1 MIKRFGL
8 LLGFLFLVL
17 FVASP
22 AWALTTQWYPS
33 GPYGGNINCVLS
45 ANGVLFTGT
54 SYGVFKS
61 TDGGATWEDVLV
73 GNCKALAVDPVS
85 GAVYA
90 GTTGGVFASL
100 DGSSWQ
106 PVGSVGMPV
115 EALVCVRG
123 AVYAAGDSGVK
134 YCEDGSNWISAYATT
149 KASKM
154 CSDSAGNIYAWCPY
168 SGEAL
173 KNAAG
178 AGDWTVIATFPSVS
192 DMCCG
197 EDGKLYV
204 ATGNTFTCYDG
215 ASWTSLCPPWGT
227 WPNGQA
233 VRVYADRI
241 LVGSSSGGLQVSTDG
256 GATWASNSGGFYG
269 GFSVTCV
276 HKDPATGYLFTG
288 TPLGMYRS
296 IDGGLTVSFCSQ
308 GLKWGVLLNSLEM
321 AAVDANTLF
330 ARNQYG
336 FYKSTD
342 GGLTWAPFLVNTSP
356 LPYQS
361 MAVTADNCLAFGT
374 GDGIYKINLDG
385 SGLNK
390 VYNGGIRSVT
400 RDIYGTLYSDSGS
413 YLTKSTDNG
422 ATWATF
428 GPSLPL
434 APYAKL
440 IMPDGTVYIGSY
452 LDWGIYR
459 LPSGGSSWGQ
469 VGNTRVRRF
478 AADSS
483 GRIYA
488 CGDSTSTSP
497 NGTTW
502 TAIIIAVDNIGVSS
516 FSAVATDSQNSAYLG
531 SDKGIFKSVDGG
543 ATWFEFATGIP
554 SNATAYYLFAA
565 PSDML
570 FALTNQGIYDPPEGV
585 DNVRPS
591 GSLAPPAGTPVLS
604 DGLPLV
610 TEPTVT
616 FAVYGD
622 DNNGVTDI
630 KVGTEWQPFTSPMAL
645 DVTLS
650 PPGGKKAVSV
660 RLRDATGNTTDVTQE
675 VWYDADP
682 PSVSYFSPDNSVVTS
697 PTVTLRLIVA
707 EDVQPE
713 EVMLSESPDFTGAS
727 WAVCV
732 WNQSY
737 PGDPSFSAEVP
748 FTLPGEGTKTVYVKV
763 RDCAGRE
770 STASSCT
777 VTYLKPAFSPE
788 ALNTTAWERYP
799 AFDENGAMYYSKD
812 DDIYRLNPET
822 KTETRLT
829 TGASVQG
836 DVFVRNGVAVFQS
849 GTGVGILKIETGE
862 IISTGLWS
870 YDTTTDGVYA
880 AFTVDGDVYL
890 YDIKA
895 NSGRFLTSDGYSVSQ
910 YCPVISGGKVF
921 CIEEEAVKSVV
932 SIDIESGAKTVVA
945 SPNASRVRPPCIAGD
960 FLYWADNDGGDYR
973 LAKAPLNGGTVTTV
987 VSFAPGERCYDASV
1001 SGDERY
1007 ALVDLDDVL
1016 YVFDLAE
1023 GKRHLVTASG
1033 WDCAISSAWVAWAE
1047 WSNETFVDLYFAP
1060 LSQLE
1065 TAASAPISSSGS
1077 SGASFGGGGHW
1088 SPDVTID
1095 LAAGGSGN
1103 IAARS
1108 LSVSIET
1115 PGGGEGRAVCRPVEG
1130 GVEILL
1136 EGKPGGVKIAFS
1148 GGTFCVF
1155 DDRLSAWVPVDGA
1168 VYGVVST
1175 VYREDNRM
1183 VALPEKGG
1191 RFAVLERLPN
1201 VKVVLPRNKVIGFVK
1216 DISSACV
1223 ILDGVNCA
1231 VKVREEGFEADL
1243 RVMPGRH
1250 VLECIVERDGRKFL
1264 CFKKEFWRYADF
1276 EKHWACGD
1284 AGLFLEEHPEVF
1296 GREPLL
1302 LPDVPAKRGEVAKL
1316 LKAAL
1321 NLSDPGGEVPF
1332 RDVPLTDEVL
1342 ASAARAVYNA
1352 GLVVGYPD
1360 GKLGVGKEISRVEN
1374 LVVLTRV
1381 AERFGAVP
1389 AKQPAGFKDISQ
1401 VPAWAR
1407 ETIKKAAAFGVVAG
1421 YSDGTLRP
1429 LRNVTRAES
1438 AVMVL
1443 RTARFKEQK
1452 VIG

>member
-1 MIKRFGL
+1 MIRRFGL
-8 LLGFLFLVL
+8 FFGFLLIML
-17 FVASP
+17 SAASP

-33 GPYGGNINCVLS
+33 GPYGGNVNCILS
-45 ANGVLFTGT
+45 ANGAIFTGT
-54 SYGVFKS
+54 SYGIFKS
-61 TDGGATWEDVLV
+61 TDGGATWAEVF
-73 GNCKALAVDPVS
+73 GSTCNALALDPVS

-90 GTTGGVFASL
+90 GTTGGVFASA
-100 DGSSWQ
+100 DGVAWQ
-106 PVGSVGMPV
+106 AVGSFGAPV
-115 EALVCVRG
+115 SGIVSVRG
-123 AVYAAGDSGVK
+123 AVYGCGSSYVK
-134 YCEDGSNWISAYATT
+134 WFDGTNWAVAYSAPNNVT
-149 KASKM
+149 KLCASP
-154 CSDSAGNIYAWCPY
+154 DWDIYAY
-168 SGEAL
+168 VSASGYL
-173 KNAAG
+173 VKNAAG
-178 AGDWTVIATFPSVS
+178 TDTWNNVATLTNMT
-192 DMCCG
+192 DLAYG

-204 ATGNTFTCYDG
+204 STGATIIRT
-215 ASWTSLCPPWGT
+215 P
-227 WPNGQA
+227 
-233 VRVYADRI
+233 
-241 LVGSSSGGLQVSTDG
+241 DG
-256 GATWASNSGGFYG
+256 GATWEDLTTPGTWPLGSAVRVYTGKALVGGSTGLRVSADGGATWNAINSGNFYG

-276 HKDPATGYLFTG
+276 HRDPATSYLFAG

-296 IDGGLTVSFCSQ
+296 TDGGLTVSFCSQ

-422 ATWATF
+422 ATWTTF

-488 CGDSTSTSP
+488 CGNGTSTSP
-497 NGTTW
+497 DGTTW
-502 TAIIIAVDNIGVSS
+502 TAISIAVDNIGIGV
-516 FSAVATDSQNSAYLG
+516 FEAVATDSQNSAYLG
-531 SDKGIFKSVDGG
+531 CDKGIFKSVDGG

-645 DVTLS
+645 GVTLS

-660 RLRDATGNTTDVTQE
+660 RLRDAAGNTTDVTQE

-682 PSVSYFSPDNSVVTS
+682 PSVSYFSPGSSVVTS
-697 PTVTLRLIVA
+697 PTVTLRLSVA
-707 EDVQPE
+707 EDVQPT
-713 EVMLSESPDFTGAS
+713 EVMLSEDPGFAGAS
-727 WAVCV
+727 WAACV

-763 RDCAGRE
+763 RDCVGRE

-822 KTETRLT
+822 KAETRLT
-829 TGASVQG
+829 TGAGVQG
-836 DVFVRNGVAVFQS
+836 DIFVRNGVAVFQS

-870 YDTTTDGVYA
+870 YRTTTDGVYA
-880 AFTVDGDVYL
+880 AFSVDGDIYL

-895 NSGRFLTSDGYSVSQ
+895 SSGRFLTSDGYSVSQ

-960 FLYWADNDGGDYR
+960 YLYWADNEGGDYR

-987 VSFAPGERCYDASV
+987 VSFAPGERCWDGADV

-1016 YVFDLAE
+1016 YIFDLAE
-1023 GKRHLVTASG
+1023 GKRYLVTASG
-1033 WDCAISSAWVAWAE
+1033 YDRAVSSEWVAWAE

-1065 TAASAPISSSGS
+1065 TAASAPISFTGS
-1077 SGASFGGGGHW
+1077 SGASSGGGGHW

-1103 IAARS
+1103 IAARG

-1148 GGTFCVF
+1148 GGMFCVF

-1191 RFAVLERLPN
+1191 RFAVLDRLPN
-1201 VKVVLPRNKVIGFVK
+1201 VKVVLPGNKVIGFVK

-1264 CFKKEFWRYADF
+1264 CFEKKFWRYADF
-1276 EKHWACGD
+1276 GDSHWAYAD
-1284 AGLFLEEHPEVF
+1284 AGSFLEENPVF
-1296 GREPLL
+1296 GEDIQL
-1302 LPDVPAKRGEVAKL
+1302 LPDLPAKRGEVAKL

-1352 GLVVGYPD
+1352 GLVAGYPD
-1360 GKLGVGKEISRVEN
+1360 GTLGISREISRVET
-1374 LVVLTRV
+1374 VVLLTRV
-1381 AERFGAVP
+1381 ARKFGAMASVP
-1389 AKQPAGFKDISQ
+1389 GAAPFKDFGQ
-1401 VPAWAR
+1401 VPAWA
-1407 ETIKKAAAFGVVAG
+1407 KKDVMEAAALGITKG
-1421 YSDGTLRP
+1421 YPDGTFRP
-1429 LRNVTRAES
+1429 LNKVSRAES
-1438 AVMVL
+1438 AAVVL
-1443 RTARFKEQK
+1443 RVA
-1452 VIG
+1452 GAPS